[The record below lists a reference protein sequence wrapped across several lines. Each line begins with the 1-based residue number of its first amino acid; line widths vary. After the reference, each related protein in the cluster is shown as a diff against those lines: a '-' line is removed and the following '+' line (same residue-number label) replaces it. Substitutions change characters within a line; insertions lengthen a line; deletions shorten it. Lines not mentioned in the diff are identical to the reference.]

1 MSPSQADRDLAAP
14 LAASELFVAL
24 ERAYDG
30 ALQASMCGDLETCA
44 ELLAGCDLL
53 LARSDAVV
61 TDDSAQVA
69 QQAAL
74 AAHARLLAILQGQRD
89 ECMQDLAR
97 VQLGKK
103 ALHGYAGERQLG
115 SRVESRA

>member
-1 MSPSQADRDLAAP
+1 MSQSPADPVRAAAP
-14 LAASELFVAL
+14 AASELFVAL

-53 LARSDAVV
+53 LARSDEAVA
-61 TDDSAQVA
+61 DD
-69 QQAAL
+69 AAEQCKQSTL

-89 ECMQDLAR
+89 ECSQDLAR

-103 ALHGYAGERQLG
+103 ALHGYAGERPLG